1 MGGGY
6 RIFAIVLAGML
17 YAVAYCVRYRHEFF
31 VEPEIGFRLL
41 YGFIAMMI
49 GSLIYD
55 YKNNERLKSRR
66 AIWLCLGVASCGG
79 FLMMK
84 LLLNRI
90 QILMRF
96 QFMTQVFGVA
106 FAVFMMLAGIGYE
119 MEIQK
124 VVKMRTGRVI
134 ELISACSL
142 EIYLVQFAIIGY
154 LKRIIFPVNLIVIL
168 VATMG
173 TAYLIHRLSNI
184 VFRKIFIR

>member
-1 MGGGY
+1 
-6 RIFAIVLAGML
+6 ML

-55 YKNNERLKSRR
+55 YKNNEILKSRR

-142 EIYLVQFAIIGY
+142 EIYLVQYVILDYCKIGPFPLNWIILTTTILLSAII
-154 LKRIIFPVNLIVIL
+154 LRWISQQIIKRI
-168 VATMG
+168 
-173 TAYLIHRLSNI
+173 NI
-184 VFRKIFIR
+184 

>member
-1 MGGGY
+1 MATVVYSVSYLG
-6 RIFAIVLAGML
+6 
-17 YAVAYCVRYRHEFF
+17 RYRDEFF

-55 YKNNERLKSRR
+55 YKNNEILKSRR

-79 FLMMK
+79 FLMTK

-124 VVKMRTGRVI
+124 VVKTRTGRVI
-134 ELISACSL
+134 KLISACSL

-154 LKRIIFPVNLIVIL
+154 LKRIMFPVNLIVIL

-184 VFRKIFIR
+184 VSRKIFIR

>member
-1 MGGGY
+1 M
-6 RIFAIVLAGML
+6 
-17 YAVAYCVRYRHEFF
+17 
-31 VEPEIGFRLL
+31 L

-55 YKNNERLKSRR
+55 YKNNEILKSRR

-79 FLMMK
+79 FLMTK

-96 QFMTQVFGVA
+96 QFMTQVFSVA

-124 VVKMRTGRVI
+124 VVKTRTGRVI
-134 ELISACSL
+134 KLISACSL

-154 LKRIIFPVNLIVIL
+154 LKRIMFPVNLIVIVTL
-168 VATMG
+168 ILAA
-173 TAYLIHRLSNI
+173 AYMVHELSQ
-184 VFRKIFIR
+184 KIFDKIRTRN